1 MSTDAELAPESDPE
15 APAAEAATEAA
26 DAVDAAPDA
35 APDAVEEPAAAVTAP
50 AEPPKPNKSGRVF
63 TDAERAVRK
72 QRVERAKD
80 ALARSVGMKG
90 DHVAAARASLKLYLQ
105 RLNDPNQPDDA
116 RFEMLVEAPF
126 RQPPKKRSNDRRF

>member
-15 APAAEAATEAA
+15 APAAGAAPETA
-26 DAVDAAPDA
+26 DAVEA
-35 APDAVEEPAAAVTAP
+35 APDAVEEPAAEAPAP

-80 ALARSVGMKG
+80 ALDTRPFGTQYDVYSEHYEWMHHSMAPKCLDGTQFR
-90 DHVAAARASLKLYLQ
+90 VAADHS
-105 RLNDPNQPDDA
+105 RL
-116 RFEMLVEAPF
+116 
-126 RQPPKKRSNDRRF
+126 RR